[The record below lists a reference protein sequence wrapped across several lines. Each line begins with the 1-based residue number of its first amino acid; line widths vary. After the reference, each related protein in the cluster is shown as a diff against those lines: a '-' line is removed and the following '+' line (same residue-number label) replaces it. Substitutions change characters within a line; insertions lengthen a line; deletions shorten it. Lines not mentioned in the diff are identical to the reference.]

1 MTPRELAR
9 RFVEGHKAVEALERE
24 AARRAG
30 PNPEKAFADAMALF
44 DAVAEL
50 GELSPELVR
59 ARERDDERVRAVW
72 AKLRERM
79 LR

>member
-1 MTPRELAR
+1 MISRELAR
-9 RFVEGHKAVEALERE
+9 RFVEGHEAVAAFERE
-24 AARRAG
+24 QTRRAG
-30 PNPEKAFADAMALF
+30 VDRDRAFADAMALF

-59 ARERDDERVRAVW
+59 AREREDEQVRAVW
-72 AKLRERM
+72 AKLRERL